1 MLEMWL
7 KFSVGGLVAPPPL
20 RGEVAAT
27 MEPNMI
33 LARDQVGGSND
44 PPLGGN
50 CWSMDFGLRH
60 GVAEKAPAPQ
70 GKMARVNGQK
80 WGSGHPLSWP
90 SKSRAKRASC

>member
-44 PPLGGN
+44 PPPLGATAGPWILV
-50 CWSMDFGLRH
+50 CSMGRLKRRQPLKAKWLGSTVKN
-60 GVAEKAPAPQ
+60 GVP
-70 GKMARVNGQK
+70 GIR
-80 WGSGHPLSWP
+80 
-90 SKSRAKRASC
+90 